1 MKRGFY
7 YIDSS
12 LSLKT
17 GCKNYATFFY
27 LLLLLNIVTC
37 VWYLHHLKWQEIKI
51 NSGLKSHNTS
61 INSFAIYSS
70 PDCKMFSKGK
80 NDVIMNLQI
89 MAKQCFAHG
98 MVFRWNHWKHDAHWK
113 SITVCWLQL
122 LQKSFN
128 NTFIFD
134 RNYFPWKSDFKFFAE
149 NKWNFSI

>member
-17 GCKNYATFFY
+17 GCKNYATFF
-27 LLLLLNIVTC
+27 
-37 VWYLHHLKWQEIKI
+37 WYLHHLKWQEIKI

-61 INSFAIYSS
+61 MNSFAIYSS

-98 MVFRWNHWKHDAHWK
+98 MVFR
-113 SITVCWLQL
+113 
-122 LQKSFN
+122 
-128 NTFIFD
+128 
-134 RNYFPWKSDFKFFAE
+134 
-149 NKWNFSI
+149 